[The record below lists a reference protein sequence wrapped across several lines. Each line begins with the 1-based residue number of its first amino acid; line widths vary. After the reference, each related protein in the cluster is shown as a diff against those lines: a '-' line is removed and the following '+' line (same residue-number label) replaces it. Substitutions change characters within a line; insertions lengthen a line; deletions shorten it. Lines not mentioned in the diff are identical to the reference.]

1 MQKDEQKSTANRS
14 VVAFEIVFLTIM
26 AIVVY
31 GGGILLLGEPIN
43 RHMPNWFFC
52 PIGLFLIIGLDIIWI
67 FCIKL
72 WKLNSVQ
79 MRIIK
84 NILSVFI
91 FALSASVLTNWLILN
106 VLSDI
111 W

>member
-1 MQKDEQKSTANRS
+1 MQKGEQKSTANRF
-14 VVAFEIVFLTIM
+14 VIAFEIVFLTIT

-43 RHMPNWFFC
+43 RHMPNWFFS
-52 PIGLFLIIGLDIIWI
+52 PIGFFMIIGIDIIWI
-67 FCIKL
+67 FCVKL
-72 WKLNSVQ
+72 WKPKSVQ
-79 MRIIK
+79 MRIIIK
-84 NILSVFI
+84 ILSVFI

-106 VLSDI
+106 LLSDI